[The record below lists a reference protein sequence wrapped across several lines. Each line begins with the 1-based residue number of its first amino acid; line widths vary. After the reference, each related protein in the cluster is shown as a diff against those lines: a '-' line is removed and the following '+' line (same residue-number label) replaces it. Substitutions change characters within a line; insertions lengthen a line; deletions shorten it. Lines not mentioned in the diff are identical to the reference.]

1 MASTSS
7 SSKRRSLRL
16 RNRQCQYFVDA
27 ASRNYSHRSSFA
39 IAAASKP
46 ALAAHVKSTSAART
60 RRTNTS
66 AAITP
71 LLDTRGEDAFSPS
84 PAKLHCAS
92 GSDPLRSRQIT
103 RQGLNRRE
111 KLLIQNEAELKNRT
125 DELERRIVS
134 FEQRE
139 SEASATTTLR
149 SAITEKEC
157 ILEQLQDHFLCCL

>member
-16 RNRQCQYFVDA
+16 RNRQ
-27 ASRNYSHRSSFA
+27 S
-39 IAAASKP
+39 ASKP

-157 ILEQLQDHFLCCL
+157 ILEQLQDHFLCCFLVVDVTKYWRLRTS